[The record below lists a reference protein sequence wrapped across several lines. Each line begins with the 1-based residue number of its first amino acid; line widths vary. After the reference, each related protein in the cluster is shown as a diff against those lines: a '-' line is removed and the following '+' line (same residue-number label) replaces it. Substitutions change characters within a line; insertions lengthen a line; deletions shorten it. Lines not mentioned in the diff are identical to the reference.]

1 MASGLRRLL
10 GGNWRLK
17 TVALLVACGM
27 WVGVVYARNPPAF
40 ANVQVPVQVLGLPT
54 GLVVLPNY
62 PGAQG
67 IGVVT
72 VKVAGIRSNVHSP
85 RVVSALSA
93 SVDLSSVK
101 GPGRYQVPL
110 SVANGDPSLI
120 ELWSHP
126 AKVSVTVDRMVT
138 ADLPVH
144 VQVASG
150 ELPPAGYSWVSSKTT
165 VSPATVSVRAP
176 SSIITKLEA
185 LVTISLANAKSSVA
199 QSATVDMLHQGD
211 LKSYISFTP
220 QVVTVNAAIS
230 SQISNRGVVVYVV
243 TSGQPASGYEVV
255 GIQSTPLTVVVTGP
269 SGTITGLTAIDT
281 ETVTLSGLTKTTTF
295 QVPLVLPAGV
305 TSSSTTVTVVVDVA
319 PIVAPT
325 PTPSPSA
332 TP

>member
-1 MASGLRRLL
+1 MASGLRRLV

-40 ANVQVPVQVLGLPT
+40 ASVQVPVQVVGLPT
-54 GLVVLPNY
+54 GLVVLPSY

-67 IGVVT
+67 AGVVS

-93 SVDLSSVK
+93 AVDLSSVK
-101 GPGRYQVPL
+101 GPGRYQVAL
-110 SVANGDPSLI
+110 MVANGDPSLI

-150 ELPPAGYSWVSSKTT
+150 QLPPTGYSWVSSKTT

-176 SSIITKLEA
+176 SSIITKLEPLA
-185 LVTISLANAKSSVA
+185 TISLANAKSTVA
-199 QSATVDMLHQGD
+199 QSATVDMLHEGD

-230 SQISNRGVVVYVV
+230 SQTSSHGASVYVV

-255 GIQSTPLTVVVTGP
+255 GIQPSPLYVNITGA
-269 SGTITGLTAIDT
+269 SGTIASLTAVDT
-281 ETVTLSGLTKTTTF
+281 ETVNLSGLTKTTTF
-295 QVPLVLPAGV
+295 QIPLVLPAGV

-319 PIVAPT
+319 PIAAPT